1 MMRSLKKDLEVRV
14 GYDSINHIRAGE
26 RILWVTHTDSME
38 MKVSAIR
45 RYATF
50 EEMLK
55 VEPFNRIVPG
65 ATSAQEVLLLLR
77 QIYSPDKERL
87 GVVVLKLDK

>member
-1 MMRSLKKDLEVRV
+1 
-14 GYDSINHIRAGE
+14 
-26 RILWVTHTDSME
+26 HTDSME